1 MRVSRARRPPRFY
14 DSNVLAAALR
24 ASRADANHGLA
35 FKGGATL
42 GWGPIH
48 RQCCVGAIAASEH
61 RLI

>member
-14 DSNVLAAALR
+14 DSNVPAAALR

-42 GWGPIH
+42 GWGRSIDS
-48 RQCCVGAIAASEH
+48 VALE
-61 RLI
+61 L